1 MGLQRQHSLE
11 SSGSETSI
19 RSYSFPGS
27 MGFPRQHSSSVLK
40 DNLFQLREVDPEKDQ
55 EVIQE
60 IISSILNEIENSEC
74 IDLHYTGHA
83 RELTVGDPQL
93 LLLIAV
99 MKEVDLSRLQVLN
112 LSGCVFE
119 NEKIITMMAD
129 LLTFGNLPVLRYLDV
144 SGHYTL
150 TDGGNAAIARAL
162 KSGRLANLEHL
173 GLPRC
178 NIGDMVDAI
187 QEGTITE
194 LKGLTL
200 TGRDP
205 IEEPTPS
212 DVHRLF
218 EAGHMTQI
226 KKLVM
231 KGHTLDSIG
240 TVGLTR
246 ALHCNPAIN
255 LQTLDLSSNT
265 IGVSGSIA
273 LARLVE
279 DGNLVLLRNWRFS
292 SCGIDGEQME
302 TIMQGLE
309 SGLLCNLEHLDVSWN
324 KFKDQGALAL
334 ARVIEAG
341 HLPELRRLNLGY
353 CEIGTEFKLRHGIL
367 AVLEALGEGNMSQL
381 EWLNLLGNQ
390 IGHCA
395 ATTMANTIVEILE
408 MMPKLRFVNLFDS
421 RRGNHALKQAL
432 DLVLRY
438 PVSEFTAVYSG
449 LKRKTRIS
457 LYGPNG
463 TSLRQKTCNS
473 ESEFHG
479 EGGLQSSEL
488 T

>member
-1 MGLQRQHSLE
+1 MGLQLQHSLE

-27 MGFPRQHSSSVLK
+27 MRFPRQHSSSVLK

-55 EVIQE
+55 EIIQE
-60 IISSILNEIENSEC
+60 IISSILNEIENSKC
-74 IDLHYTGHA
+74 IDLHYTSHA

-112 LSGCVFE
+112 VSGCVFE

-129 LLTFGNLPVLRYLDV
+129 LLKFGNLPVLRYLDV

-187 QEGTITE
+187 QEGNITE

-212 DVHRLF
+212 DVHSLF

-231 KGHTLDSIG
+231 KGHTLDSNG
-240 TVGLTR
+240 T
-246 ALHCNPAIN
+246 
-255 LQTLDLSSNT
+255 
-265 IGVSGSIA
+265 
-273 LARLVE
+273 
-279 DGNLVLLRNWRFS
+279 
-292 SCGIDGEQME
+292 ME

-324 KFKDQGALAL
+324 KFKDQGELAL

-341 HLPELRRLNLGY
+341 HLPELRRLSLGY

-367 AVLEALGEGNMSQL
+367 AVLEALGEGNMPQL

-479 EGGLQSSEL
+479 EGGLQSSDRVTEL
-488 T
+488 KCCP